1 MSGSGGK
8 TSNYQQEVGEG
19 GGVELATT
27 AWNKTNL
34 GEEGGEGGGGGA
46 TGFALCGAVPSK
58 LSCFHSTTP
67 LLIWDILMRS
77 EAVHLQM
84 KSSFCF
90 LSTEFQCTTHNSQLS
105 V

>member
-34 GEEGGEGGGGGA
+34 GEGGGGKGEPLVLH
-46 TGFALCGAVPSK
+46 FVVQCRQK
-58 LSCFHSTTP
+58 FHVSI
-67 LLIWDILMRS
+67 LLL
-77 EAVHLQM
+77 HY
-84 KSSFCF
+84 
-90 LSTEFQCTTHNSQLS
+90 
-105 V
+105 

>member
-34 GEEGGEGGGGGA
+34 GEGGRGEWGGA

-58 LSCFHSTTP
+58 VSCFHSTTP
-67 LLIWDILMRS
+67 LLIVLIVLVLVNMGYFDEI
-77 EAVHLQM
+77 
-84 KSSFCF
+84 SF
-90 LSTEFQCTTHNSQLS
+90 LKHSTCK
-105 V
+105 

>member
-34 GEEGGEGGGGGA
+34 GEGGGA
-46 TGFALCGAVPSK
+46 KAA
-58 LSCFHSTTP
+58 
-67 LLIWDILMRS
+67 
-77 EAVHLQM
+77 Q
-84 KSSFCF
+84 
-90 LSTEFQCTTHNSQLS
+90 
-105 V
+105 